1 MLHERDY
8 FTYGV
13 QGGLSQNVILVKV
26 VKARDIGDRLGGG
39 KSNMCILNDNSI
51 KISVLKPEFSELR
64 IILSSTST

>member
-1 MLHERDY
+1 MLHERGY

-26 VKARDIGDRLGGG
+26 VKARDFGDRSGGG

-51 KISVLKPEFSELR
+51 KISVLKPEFGELR